1 MARDF
6 HFPGRSPV
14 IAQNGM
20 AATSHPLATLTAVD
34 VLRADGCSASVTPV
48 VAGSGGAE

>member
-20 AATSHPLATLTAVD
+20 AATSHPLATLTANT
-34 VLRADGCSASVTPV
+34 LAFIHRN
-48 VAGSGGAE
+48 AGTAAAR